1 MDTAQLDGE
10 SALKPKQAIDE
21 TQHMIGHSQHVE
33 GRLEADAPN
42 ELVTKFDGCLYL
54 KAVLKNAE
62 VQMCARHSGIVLKSL
77 GRC

>member
-1 MDTAQLDGE
+1 MELTVELRLLFSRGGGGAFVDTAQLDGE

-54 KAVLKNAE
+54 KAV
-62 VQMCARHSGIVLKSL
+62 
-77 GRC
+77 